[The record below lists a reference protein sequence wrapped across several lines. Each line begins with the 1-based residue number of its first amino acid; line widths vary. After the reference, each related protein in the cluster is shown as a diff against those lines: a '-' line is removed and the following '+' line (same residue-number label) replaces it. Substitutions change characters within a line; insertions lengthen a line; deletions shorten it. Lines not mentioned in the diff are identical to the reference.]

1 MSIQPYLN
9 FEGRCEEAVEFYR
22 RALGAEVTSLVRHAD
37 DPGAGGGE
45 TAAESPE
52 KVLHASFRVGGTT
65 IMAHDGRCTGRPNFD
80 GFSLSIIA
88 PDGVR
93 AGRILAALGDGGR
106 VRMPLTKT
114 FAARS
119 FGVVV
124 DRFGVSWT
132 VAVAA

>member
-9 FEGRCEEAVEFYR
+9 FEGRCEEAVEFYC
-22 RALGAEVTSLVRHAD
+22 RALGAEVTMLVRHAD
-37 DPGAGGGE
+37 ESGP
-45 TAAESPE
+45 AESGRAPAE
-52 KVLHASFRVGGTT
+52 KVLHASFRVGDTT

-80 GFSLSIIA
+80 GFSLSITA

-106 VRMPLTKT
+106 VRMPFTKA

-132 VAVAA
+132 VSVAA